1 MRNQNE
7 SARRFDAID
16 GQALVDYFTVH
27 LPVQLLTVDVIG
39 LDRRPLPAPIE
50 FCLRA
55 IDAGLFERSDICA
68 FLGVDVTY
76 GEGLLQNLCDGE
88 YIGKNA
94 FGHYVLM
101 RRGKEALRENG
112 ESSPS
117 DRRMYLLWD
126 PIQKSLLERT
136 IVYTKQRAD
145 PAGITAPIS
154 SVFGQP
160 ALAELDVGEI
170 NKLRTTTN
178 SSLDSTAPG
187 FEVLRVTGIHKS
199 LGRFR
204 PSLALIYR
212 ASSGELSL
220 RLAVNGSIDNDL
232 TTACAQVGLAKLI
245 GVERGFA
252 NKAGGQAIRKRYRDL
267 LCGSDGGPNV
277 ASLVQR
283 RSVLLF
289 NLGAVEMRLGEER
302 SDSLLEKKARYE
314 SEFEEVSRELD
325 RVPVVPVRCHEGEYY
340 LASALET
347 AEFSIRITTTNPA
360 LSKIDGEV
368 LRRIRSCLARGVQI
382 TIYISDRLGEND
394 PTLAALDKLSREHS
408 LSVHF
413 LLNDLR
419 SIFEIEWDGKHL
431 LVSNEPP
438 LGDRRQPVSP
448 REFSGFYVSEPRAVG
463 HYCDNH
469 VKFETRDFLSRLKP
483 QSLPAKTAARDRLK
497 VRND

>member
-1 MRNQNE
+1 MRDQNE
-7 SARRFDAID
+7 SARRFDTFE
-16 GQALVDYFTVH
+16 GHALVDYFTVH
-27 LPVQLLTVDVIG
+27 LPVQLLAIDVIG

-50 FCLRA
+50 FCLRV
-55 IDAGLFERSDICA
+55 IDSGLFEGGDICA
-68 FLGVDVTY
+68 FLGVDATY
-76 GEGLLQNLCDGE
+76 GESLLQSLCDGD

-94 FGHYVLM
+94 FGHHVLL

-117 DRRMYLLWD
+117 DRRIYLLWD
-126 PIQKSLLERT
+126 SIQKSLLERT

-145 PAGITAPIS
+145 PSGITAPIS
-154 SVFGQP
+154 NAF
-160 ALAELDVGEI
+160 ALPQLSELDVGEI
-170 NKLRTTTN
+170 NKLRTTT
-178 SSLDSTAPG
+178 SSPLESTAPG
-187 FEVLRVTGIHKS
+187 FEVLRVTKIHKS

-204 PSLALIYR
+204 PALALIYR

-220 RLAVNGSIDNDL
+220 RLAVNGSIDNEL

-267 LCGSDGGPNV
+267 VSGSEGGPNV

-314 SEFEEVSRELD
+314 AELETVSKELN
-325 RVPVVPVRCHEGEYY
+325 RIPVVPVRCHEGEYY
-340 LASALET
+340 LASALDNSEVSM
-347 AEFSIRITTTNPA
+347 EITTTNPS
-360 LSKIDGEV
+360 LSKIDGDV

-408 LSVHF
+408 LTVRF
-413 LLNDLR
+413 LLNDVR
-419 SIFEIEWDGKHL
+419 SIFEITWDGKHL

-438 LGDRRQPVSP
+438 LGDRRRPVSP
-448 REFSGFYVSEPRAVG
+448 REFSGFYVSEQRAVE
-463 HYCDNH
+463 HYCHDH
-469 VKFETRDFLSRLKP
+469 MKFETKDFLSRLTP
-483 QSLPAKTAARDRLK
+483 QSLPAKTAARDRWK
-497 VRND
+497 FRDR